1 MHKQRPTTGWP
12 KLCLHRANQYQ
23 ARYKNTIKILCW
35 AEILAV
41 IHCTSNRRHRFSTDM
56 LLNTLIKLQQ
66 EPQGKQIRTQICCII
81 QPFQF
86 STTKLQDIQQNRKV
100 WWRVNTQN
108 VIYLYPLNRILFNH
122 KMDLSTDT
130 CHIQYKWTLKAL
142 SYVKQVRCKRPY
154 WMIPFMSRIGKSIKA
169 ESRLVFSTG
178 WGKWCRKGE
187 R

>member
-12 KLCLHRANQYQ
+12 KLCLYRANQYQ
-23 ARYKNTIKILCW
+23 ARYKNTIKILRW

-41 IHCTSNRRHRFSTDM
+41 THCTSNRLHRFSTDM

-66 EPQGKQIRTQICCII
+66 EPSGETDQNTDLLYYPNFSVFNKKITRH
-81 QPFQF
+81 
-86 STTKLQDIQQNRKV
+86 STTQKV

-142 SYVKQVRCKRPY
+142 SYVKHVRCKRPY
-154 WMIPFMSRIGKSIKA
+154 IGWFHSCP
-169 ESRLVFSTG
+169 E
-178 WGKWCRKGE
+178 
-187 R
+187 